1 MDELAW
7 SYIHHALRVVLIVT
21 TTPREDATTN
31 RTNQTHHLH
40 TTQELNRV
48 LCDRLEEKMKGT
60 VVDGTV
66 KALFAGQ
73 MRPTTRCLTVDY
85 TSSREE
91 EYYDIQ
97 LNVKGC
103 V

>member
-1 MDELAW
+1 M
-7 SYIHHALRVVLIVT
+7 
-21 TTPREDATTN
+21 
-31 RTNQTHHLH
+31 
-40 TTQELNRV
+40 

-103 V
+103 VGIWMGAEGIERD